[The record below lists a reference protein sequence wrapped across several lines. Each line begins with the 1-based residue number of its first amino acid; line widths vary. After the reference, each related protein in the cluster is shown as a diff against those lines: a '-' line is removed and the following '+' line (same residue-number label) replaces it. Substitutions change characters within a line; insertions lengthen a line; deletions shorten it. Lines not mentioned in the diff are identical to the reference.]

1 MSIASSILCAHKTT
15 FRLIFGSLGQVII
28 NVNTEINSASRCDQ
42 NDTIIIIVRLLCN
55 KLSIITNKGGILVW
69 RLWGA
74 GGCPGN
80 PSNTINWKHCDP

>member
-1 MSIASSILCAHKTT
+1 MIDVDA
-15 FRLIFGSLGQVII
+15 
-28 NVNTEINSASRCDQ
+28 EINSASRCDQ
-42 NDTIIIIVRLLCN
+42 NDTIITIVRLLCN

-80 PSNTINWKHCDP
+80 PSIPFVH

>member
-1 MSIASSILCAHKTT
+1 MIDVDA
-15 FRLIFGSLGQVII
+15 
-28 NVNTEINSASRCDQ
+28 EINSASRCDQ
-42 NDTIIIIVRLLCN
+42 NDTIIMIVRLLCN

-80 PSNTINWKHCDP
+80 PSILCSQSVCDTIILAELFDTTYQQKALARLL

>member
-1 MSIASSILCAHKTT
+1 MID
-15 FRLIFGSLGQVII
+15 VD
-28 NVNTEINSASRCDQ
+28 TEITSASRCDQ
-42 NDTIIIIVRLLCN
+42 KDTIIMIIRLLCN

-80 PSNTINWKHCDP
+80 PSSNRLGPKAEISLLNDFT

>member
-1 MSIASSILCAHKTT
+1 MID
-15 FRLIFGSLGQVII
+15 VD
-28 NVNTEINSASRCDQ
+28 TEINLASRCDQ
-42 NDTIIIIVRLLCN
+42 NDTIIMIVRLLCN

-80 PSNTINWKHCDP
+80 PSTFARMLCE